1 MRANDL
7 NFPFPVL
14 GMPGVMQGDPPK
26 VAYTSFIP
34 DKNLIQVPYRWVFDI
49 DIKNQCILNLI
60 QAGKAQY
67 MCEVTCSAT
76 LMRKCIF
83 SSTPKIEVVLGRRE
97 VNKRVEFALYVVAKE

>member
-26 VAYTSFIP
+26 VAYTSYIP

-60 QAGKAQY
+60 QAQPLCAN
-67 MCEVTCSAT
+67 V
-76 LMRKCIF
+76 
-83 SSTPKIEVVLGRRE
+83 SSRQRQ
-97 VNKRVEFALYVVAKE
+97 R